1 METEPATQGQ
11 EAVDTA
17 IQKQEA
23 ARQANLKK
31 LFEFLLKQET
41 FPKHH
46 SFQTFLTNANLAVR
60 GVEDAEK
67 PLAPVFE
74 NVDLAW
80 SGDMALEKPQVAEVM
95 PGKCMLY
102 RGRMNEQH
110 GEPGIGK
117 SNVALLFAMLEMNA
131 GNDVLFID
139 PEDTLRGLCLRFA
152 ALGADRATTLKHL
165 HYINPKVDF
174 FWKLQ
179 LWAGMR
185 KPSLVVV
192 DGLAALISA
201 AGFDEDHA
209 KDFLQF
215 SANYLRPFL
224 WSDAAILITDHVTKS
239 KESRGRHSRGSG
251 AKLGEWDGAVYE
263 IDLIKAYTPT
273 EAGGLRMKVCKD
285 RNGGVGKI
293 GDIAL
298 EIHFSPDGQGKTNHR
313 FALPSKGEFSPT
325 RCMEAVSRYLENN
338 PTANAKDVRRESGYK
353 ATVADDAV
361 KCLEKDGFLKVIRQG
376 PGKPNQYEVL
386 RPFRAT
392 DGSTSQEEE
401 GQS

>member
-1 METEPATQGQ
+1 LETEPATQGQ
-11 EAVDTA
+11 EAVDPA

-23 ARQANLKK
+23 SRQANLKK

-46 SFQTFLTNANLAVR
+46 SFQTFLTNASLAVR

-74 NVDLAW
+74 NVDVAW

-152 ALGADRATTLKHL
+152 ALGADRASTLKHL

-338 PTANAKDVRRESGYK
+338 PNANAQDVRRESGYK
-353 ATVADDAV
+353 AKVADDAV
-361 KCLEKDGFLKVIRQG
+361 KCLEKDGFLKAIRPG
-376 PGKPNQYEVL
+376 GGKPNRYEVL
-386 RPFRAT
+386 KPFRETNGA
-392 DGSTSQEEE
+392 TSQEEE
-401 GQS
+401 EQS

>member
-1 METEPATQGQ
+1 LETEPADQGQ

-23 ARQANLKK
+23 SRQANLKK

-46 SFQTFLTNANLAVR
+46 SFQSFLTNANLAVR

-74 NVDLAW
+74 NLDIAW
-80 SGDMALEKPQVAEVM
+80 SGDMTPEKPQVAEVL

-139 PEDTLRGLCLRFA
+139 PEDTSTGICRRFSG
-152 ALGADRATTLKHL
+152 LGADRTTTLKHL
-165 HYINPKVDF
+165 HYINPNVDF
-174 FWKLQ
+174 FWKLH
-179 LWAGMR
+179 LWASMR
-185 KPSLVVV
+185 KPSLIVV
-192 DGLAALISA
+192 DGLATCISA
-201 AGFDEDHA
+201 AGFDEDPA
-209 KDFLQF
+209 RDFLQF
-215 SANYLRPFL
+215 SAKYLRPFL

-263 IDLIKAYTPT
+263 IELIKAYTPT

-293 GDIAL
+293 GDTAL

-338 PTANAKDVRRESGYK
+338 PEAAMKDVRGIGGFKHKVIDEALDRLAAE
-353 ATVADDAV
+353 
-361 KCLEKDGFLKVIRQG
+361 GFLKIDR
-376 PGKPNQYEVL
+376 PGNGNRNRYQVL
-386 RPFRAT
+386 KPFREA
-392 DGSTSQEEE
+392 DGLTSQEEDE
-401 GQS
+401 QA

>member
-1 METEPATQGQ
+1 METEPAIREQ
-11 EAVDTA
+11 ESVETA
-17 IQKQEA
+17 IQSHQA
-23 ARQANLKK
+23 AREANLKK
-31 LFEFLLKQET
+31 LFEFLVKKEN
-41 FPKHH
+41 FPKQT
-46 SFQTFLTNANLAVR
+46 SFQTFLINAQLGAN
-60 GVEDAEK
+60 GIDD
-67 PLAPVFE
+67 PDNTLAPVFE

-80 SGDMALEKPQVAEVM
+80 SGDMALEKPQVAEVL

-131 GNDVLFID
+131 GKDVLFID

-152 ALGADRATTLKHL
+152 ALGADRAITLKHL

-179 LWAGMR
+179 LWACMR

-192 DGLAALISA
+192 DGLAACLSA

-209 KDFLQF
+209 KDVLQF

-224 WSDAAILITDHVTKS
+224 WSDAAVLITDHVTKS

-263 IDLIKAYTPT
+263 IELIKAYTPT

-293 GDIAL
+293 GDTAL

-325 RCMEAVSRYLENN
+325 RCMEAVSRYLETN
-338 PTANAKDVRRESGYK
+338 PEAAMKDVRGIGGFKHKVIDEACAR
-353 ATVADDAV
+353 
-361 KCLEKDGFLKVIRQG
+361 LEAEGFLKIDRQG
-376 PGKPNQYEVL
+376 LGKSNRYQVL
-386 RPFRAT
+386 KPFREAH
-392 DGSTSQEEE
+392 GSTPQEEE
-401 GQS
+401 EQS

>member
-1 METEPATQGQ
+1 LETEPATQGQ
-11 EAVDTA
+11 VAVDPA

-46 SFQTFLTNANLAVR
+46 SFQTFLTNASLAVR

-74 NVDLAW
+74 NVDVAW
-80 SGDMALEKPQVAEVM
+80 SGDMALEKPQIAEVM

-152 ALGADRATTLKHL
+152 ALGADRASTLKHL

-224 WSDAAILITDHVTKS
+224 WSDAAVLITDHVTKS

-263 IDLIKAYTPT
+263 IELIKAYTPT

-293 GDIAL
+293 GDTAL

-325 RCMEAVSRYLENN
+325 RCMEAVSIYLENTPN
-338 PTANAKDVRRESGYK
+338 ANAQDVRRESGYK
-353 ATVADDAV
+353 AKVADDAV
-361 KCLEKDGFLKVIRQG
+361 KCLEKDGFLKVIRPG
-376 PGKPNQYEVL
+376 NGKPNRYEVL
-386 RPFRAT
+386 RPFRET
-392 DGSTSQEEE
+392 DGATSQEEE
-401 GQS
+401 EQS

>member
-1 METEPATQGQ
+1 
-11 EAVDTA
+11 
-17 IQKQEA
+17 
-23 ARQANLKK
+23 
-31 LFEFLLKQET
+31 
-41 FPKHH
+41 
-46 SFQTFLTNANLAVR
+46 
-60 GVEDAEK
+60 
-67 PLAPVFE
+67 
-74 NVDLAW
+74 
-80 SGDMALEKPQVAEVM
+80 
-95 PGKCMLY
+95 
-102 RGRMNEQH
+102 
-110 GEPGIGK
+110 
-117 SNVALLFAMLEMNA
+117 MLEMNA

-139 PEDTLRGLCLRFA
+139 PEDTLKGLCLRFA

>member
-11 EAVDTA
+11 EAVDPA

-179 LWAGMR
+179 LWAVIK

-192 DGLAALISA
+192 DGLAACLSA

-209 KDFLQF
+209 KDVLQF

-224 WSDAAILITDHVTKS
+224 WSDAAVLITDHVTKS
-239 KESRGRHSRGSG
+239 KETRGRHSRGSG

-263 IDLIKAYTPT
+263 IELIKAYTPT

-293 GDIAL
+293 GDTAL

-313 FALPSKGEFSPT
+313 FALPSKEFSPT
-325 RCMEAVSRYLENN
+325 RCMEAVSRYLETN
-338 PTANAKDVRRESGYK
+338 PKAAMKDVRGIGGFK
-353 ATVADDAV
+353 HKVIDDA
-361 KCLEKDGFLKVIRQG
+361 CALLEAEGFLKIDRQG
-376 PGKPNQYEVL
+376 SGKSNRYQVL
-386 RPFRAT
+386 KPFREAN
-392 DGSTSQEEE
+392 GSTLQEEE
-401 GQS
+401 QQS

>member
-11 EAVDTA
+11 EAVDPA

-23 ARQANLKK
+23 SRQANLKK

-46 SFQTFLTNANLAVR
+46 SFQTFLTNASLAVR

-74 NVDLAW
+74 NVDVAW

-152 ALGADRATTLKHL
+152 ALGADRASTLKHL

-338 PTANAKDVRRESGYK
+338 PNANAQDVRRESGYK
-353 ATVADDAV
+353 AKVADDAV
-361 KCLEKDGFLKVIRQG
+361 KCLEKDGFLKAIRPG
-376 PGKPNQYEVL
+376 GGKPNRYEVL
-386 RPFRAT
+386 KPFRETNGA
-392 DGSTSQEEE
+392 TSQEEE
-401 GQS
+401 EQS